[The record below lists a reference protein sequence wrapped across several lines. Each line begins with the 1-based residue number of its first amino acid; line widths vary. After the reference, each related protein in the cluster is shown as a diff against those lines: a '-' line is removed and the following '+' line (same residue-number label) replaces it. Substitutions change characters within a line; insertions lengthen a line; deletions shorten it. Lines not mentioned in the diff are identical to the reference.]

1 MDVYKKRKAVS
12 MSEVLVTMGLVGILA
27 VTMLSL
33 NNFSDNSYQLAATKL
48 SQVDSALKSWGK
60 AITKTNETGLGA
72 TAVITDQQTLTS
84 SLIDYL
90 NTNGTQNGAQI
101 VTNEGIAYDNADS
114 IKLANGVVLKAVKT
128 MPKAIT
134 YDTTVDEYSS
144 HIAVLTAEVPYA
156 GSKVMSEEYVLDVQG
171 VYSIASLYEG
181 WESAPIETVTV
192 KGQNGED
199 ITKTVYCTDKTK
211 CKDGCNESNMSYCAE
226 VAPTNCKSVYTDEV
240 SVSSCGVGQNGSI
253 KTYKIGDCNGV
264 STKTVNTCCEIPLVS
279 QNGVCACPV
288 NMETE
293 PGYIQTTD
301 VATQCKVACQAGTY
315 QTTVSEEDLTKVCKL
330 CEVGK
335 YCDAEALTES
345 ITCPAGYYCPNDKT
359 AKINGN
365 YNTEKYVIKN
375 KKITEVKDGGLIYK
389 VICPKGSYCP
399 DEGATT
405 ATLCPK
411 GHYCPTE
418 GLKEAIKCPAGT
430 YQDKEGQITATAC
443 LPCTKNHYCPNPAT
457 VEPLACAEGSWSN
470 TGATFCT
477 GCEAG
482 TFYNTKTKK
491 CEVCAAGTFQS
502 KPAQTSCEV
511 CPKGH
516 SCPNKGMAE
525 PEICPCGTYQLS
537 EGKTTCTN
545 INIGYYPADEN
556 FEYATQG
563 AVAAVACPEG
573 HACFGGC
580 NDKVKCTAGYFAGKY
595 SASANNYIAMAK
607 RYNPNSSAYK
617 YYMTQAKSS
626 PKIATTEAAVACDI
640 CPVGHYCP
648 VDGIGLPIDCPKGN
662 YCPNKGMK
670 EPLECDI
677 STYQD
682 EEGKTYCKS
691 CIAGHYC
698 PHAGLEEPIACD
710 KGFYS
715 PQTGATKCLA
725 CPCGQYV
732 DIKGASACKKT
743 KAGTYWSPKDGVGLT
758 EDNATPCSSDKY
770 ADKTEYCPAGSCKPK
785 TGCPAYNEIYML
797 IDGHGYNNTLQ
808 TLIDAIKCVDGS
820 TIPQN
825 IKKLSG
831 QGRIF
836 ILNKDAKGK
845 FSYIDS
851 GIIQTGI
858 NTLRLS
864 RDKNKCENDAS
875 FKENSYY
882 KVFDNFY
889 YSGCGSITG
898 NKSCPSAHSSSASGG
913 TLRYITKEGVPCE
926 YYVALLAKRV
936 SPLILDLNSDGKD
949 LTDVENGVKFDLD
962 ADGIIEK
969 TSWTGIQLD
978 FDDAFLVLD
987 RNNNGLIDDG
997 KELFGDQHGAENGFD
1012 ELAKFDV
1019 PENGGNGDRIINKND
1034 KVYNEL
1040 QLWVDHNK
1048 NGIVDYISEEDYKLL
1063 KRQATK
1069 YSGRTD
1075 LVHNMVCENNI
1086 CEYYVFTKDY
1096 VCEDKKM
1103 FGFIPYENCS
1113 VVKNFKKA
1121 NVADVANGK
1130 TIELRTLDDLNIV
1143 DVSVDY
1149 TVNRD
1154 SMGNILEDENGNTIG
1169 MVGQF
1174 TQKVKVAFKD
1184 AFDALGNLLE
1194 GIIQIGDEFFTSVQK
1209 TVTDVW
1215 FVTDKQHNM

>member
-1 MDVYKKRKAVS
+1 MGVYEKKKAVS
-12 MSEVLVTMGLVGILA
+12 MSEVLVTLGLIGILS

-60 AITKTNETGLGA
+60 AITKRNEMGLVLIA
-72 TAVITDQQTLTS
+72 QITDQKTLTS
-84 SLIDYL
+84 SLV
-90 NTNGTQNGAQI
+90 NHMNATGSTNNAQI
-101 VTNEGIAYDNADS
+101 VTSENIAYSGGDS
-114 IKLANGVVLKAVKT
+114 IQLAKGVTLKAVKT
-128 MPKAIT
+128 TPLQIT
-134 YDTTVDEYSS
+134 NDTMVDKYSS
-144 HIAVLTAEVPYA
+144 HIAILTAEVPYA
-156 GSKVMSEEYVLDVQG
+156 NSKVMSEEYVLNAQG
-171 VYSIASLYEG
+171 VYSVASLYEG

-199 ITKTVYCTDKTK
+199 ITKTVYCADKTK
-211 CKDGCNESNMSYCAE
+211 CSGGCNESNIAYCEEIAE
-226 VAPTNCKSVYTDEV
+226 TNCKSIYTDEV
-240 SVSSCGVGQNGSI
+240 STASCGVGQTGSI

-279 QNGVCACPV
+279 KDGVCSCPD
-288 NMETE
+288 NIKTE
-293 PGYIQTTD
+293 PGYIPTND
-301 VATQCKVACQAGTY
+301 VATQCSAACQAGTY
-315 QTTVSEEDLTKVCKL
+315 QTTVSKEDQTKICKL

-359 AKINGN
+359 AKIDKN
-365 YNTEKYVIKN
+365 YNIEKYTVIDD
-375 KKITEVKDGGLIYK
+375 KITEVKDGGLINK
-389 VICPKGSYCP
+389 VICPKGTYCP

-430 YQDKEGQITATAC
+430 YNNKEGQINAEAC
-443 LPCTKNHYCPNPAT
+443 LPCLGNHYCPTPAT

-482 TFYNTKTKK
+482 TFYNTQTKK
-491 CEVCAAGTFQS
+491 CEACAVGTFQNE
-502 KPAQTSCEV
+502 PAQTSCEA

-516 SCPNKGMAE
+516 KCPNMGMVE
-525 PEICPCGTYQLS
+525 PEICPCGHY
-537 EGKTTCTN
+537 
-545 INIGYYPADEN
+545 
-556 FEYATQG
+556 
-563 AVAAVACPEG
+563 
-573 HACFGGC
+573 
-580 NDKVKCTAGYFAGKY
+580 NDV
-595 SASANNYIAMAK
+595 
-607 RYNPNSSAYK
+607 
-617 YYMTQAKSS
+617 
-626 PKIATTEAAVACDI
+626 
-640 CPVGHYCP
+640 
-648 VDGIGLPIDCPKGN
+648 L
-662 YCPNKGMK
+662 
-670 EPLECDI
+670 
-677 STYQD
+677 
-682 EEGKTYCKS
+682 
-691 CIAGHYC
+691 
-698 PHAGLEEPIACD
+698 
-710 KGFYS
+710 
-715 PQTGATKCLA
+715 
-725 CPCGQYV
+725 
-732 DIKGASACKKT
+732 GASACKKT

-758 EDNATPCSSDKY
+758 EDNATSCSSDKY
-770 ADKTEYCPAGSCKPK
+770 ASAKEYCPEGSCAPK
-785 TGCPAYNEIYML
+785 SGCPAYNEIYML

-831 QGRIF
+831 KGRIF

-962 ADGIIEK
+962 ADGIIEQ

-978 FDDAFLVLD
+978 FDDVFLVLD
-987 RNNNGLIDDG
+987 RNKNGIIDDG

-1012 ELAKFDV
+1012 ELAKFDA
-1019 PENGGNGDRIINKND
+1019 PENGGNGDRIINKSD

-1174 TQKVKVAFKD
+1174 TQKVKVAFQD
-1184 AFDALGNLLE
+1184 AIDALGNLLE